1 MKDYKYIEL
10 VKNGTYEY
18 VTRKIGKDGA
28 VVIIPMYVDPETKEM
43 KFQLILSQ
51 RPTFEKPILEFPA
64 GLIDKEGESKIEVAE
79 RELKEETGWNAIFDK
94 DVITNFPSPSS
105 AGLSD
110 ELLFFVPAI
119 LTTQDEPDHQE
130 GETITVLPLMNLKE
144 MGEYFAANESKIMI
158 SSRLLAFY
166 SGLLYGSMFP
176 NSMGYDKSFKEMLGV
191 RT

>member
-18 VTRKIGKDGA
+18 VTRKIGRDGA

-144 MGEYFAANESKIMI
+144 MGEYFVANESKILI
-158 SSRLLAFY
+158 SSRLLTFY
-166 SGLLYGSMFP
+166 AGLLYGSMFP
-176 NSMGYDKSFKEMLGV
+176 NSMRYDKSFKEMLGV